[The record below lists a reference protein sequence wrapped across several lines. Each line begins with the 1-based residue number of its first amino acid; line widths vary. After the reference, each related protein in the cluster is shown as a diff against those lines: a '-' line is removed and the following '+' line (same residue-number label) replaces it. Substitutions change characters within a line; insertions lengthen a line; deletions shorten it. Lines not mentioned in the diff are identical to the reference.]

1 MGIADCRRGRYQ
13 LPDIAPLTSEVRDV
27 GDPASTTHQPR
38 IPCLL
43 IKLYPMQS
51 LAHLGVHRA
60 CLREMMCV
68 NHTIHHRFDSLIFP
82 QQYLFRST
90 LVSKLILLTR
100 Q

>member
-1 MGIADCRRGRYQ
+1 MGAADCRPGRYQ
-13 LPDIAPLTSEVRDV
+13 LPDIASLTSEVRDV
-27 GDPASTTHQPR
+27 GDPASTTYQPR

-43 IKLYPMQS
+43 IEFCPMQS
-51 LAHLGVHRA
+51 LAHLGVRRA
-60 CLREMMCV
+60 CLREVMCA
-68 NHTIHHRFDSLIFP
+68 NHTIHHRVDSLIFP